1 MTKSELLNNVF
12 FENAKGNLPI
22 IYITSD
28 DDVVKV
34 GGIVNAPM
42 VGRIYFSEVKK
53 SITKDELLANKEFIC
68 ASEDSEILIDFGGY
82 RRETLDCYIAV
93 DDSCINI
100 IELRERIITIPI
112 KCRRLNQTP
121 NIGLRKFTLG
131 KRRSLMI
138 QRMMLGSF

>member
-1 MTKSELLNNVF
+1 MTKSELLNNTEF
-12 FENAKGNLPI
+12 KKAKGDLPI

-34 GGIVNAPM
+34 GGIINAPI

-53 SITKDELLANKEFIC
+53 TITKGDLLTNKEFIC

-82 RRETLDCYIAV
+82 RRETLDCYVKV

-100 IELRERIITIPI
+100 IEL
-112 KCRRLNQTP
+112 
-121 NIGLRKFTLG
+121 
-131 KRRSLMI
+131 
-138 QRMMLGSF
+138 

>member
-1 MTKSELLNNVF
+1 MNKAELLNNTEF
-12 FENAKGNLPI
+12 KKADGILPI

-34 GGIVNAPM
+34 GSIVNAPM

-53 SITKDELLANKEFIC
+53 TITKGDLITNKEFIC

-82 RRETLDCYIAV
+82 RRETLDCYVTV

-100 IELRERIITIPI
+100 IEL
-112 KCRRLNQTP
+112 
-121 NIGLRKFTLG
+121 
-131 KRRSLMI
+131 
-138 QRMMLGSF
+138 

>member
-1 MTKSELLNNVF
+1 MNKAELLNNTEF
-12 FENAKGNLPI
+12 KKAYGSLPI

-34 GGIVNAPM
+34 GSIVNAPM

-53 SITKDELLANKEFIC
+53 TITKDYLLSNKEFIC

-82 RRETLDCYIAV
+82 RRETLDCYVTV

-100 IELRERIITIPI
+100 IEL
-112 KCRRLNQTP
+112 
-121 NIGLRKFTLG
+121 
-131 KRRSLMI
+131 
-138 QRMMLGSF
+138 

>member
-1 MTKSELLNNVF
+1 MTKSELLNNAEF
-12 FENAKGNLPI
+12 KNAKGDLPI

-34 GGIVNAPM
+34 GGIINAPM

-53 SITKDELLANKEFIC
+53 TITKDKLLANKEFIC

-82 RRETLDCYIAV
+82 RRDTLDCYVKV

-100 IELRERIITIPI
+100 IEL
-112 KCRRLNQTP
+112 
-121 NIGLRKFTLG
+121 
-131 KRRSLMI
+131 
-138 QRMMLGSF
+138 

>member
-1 MTKSELLNNVF
+1 MNKAELLNNTEF
-12 FENAKGNLPI
+12 KKADGSLPI

-28 DDVVKV
+28 DDVVKI
-34 GGIVNAPM
+34 GGIINAPM
-42 VGRIYFSEVKK
+42 VGRIYLSEVKK

-100 IELRERIITIPI
+100 IEL
-112 KCRRLNQTP
+112 
-121 NIGLRKFTLG
+121 
-131 KRRSLMI
+131 
-138 QRMMLGSF
+138 

>member
-1 MTKSELLNNVF
+1 MTKSELLNNTEF
-12 FENAKGNLPI
+12 KKAKGDLPI

-34 GGIVNAPM
+34 GGIINAPM

-53 SITKDELLANKEFIC
+53 TITKDDLLTNKEFIC

-82 RRETLDCYIAV
+82 RRVTIDCYVTV

-100 IELRERIITIPI
+100 IEL
-112 KCRRLNQTP
+112 
-121 NIGLRKFTLG
+121 
-131 KRRSLMI
+131 
-138 QRMMLGSF
+138 

>member
-1 MTKSELLNNVF
+1 MTKSELLNNTEF
-12 FENAKGNLPI
+12 KNAKGDLPI

-34 GGIVNAPM
+34 GSIVNAPM

-53 SITKDELLANKEFIC
+53 SITKDDLLANKEFIC

-82 RRETLDCYIAV
+82 RRVTLDCYVTV

-100 IELRERIITIPI
+100 IEL
-112 KCRRLNQTP
+112 
-121 NIGLRKFTLG
+121 
-131 KRRSLMI
+131 
-138 QRMMLGSF
+138 

>member
-1 MTKSELLNNVF
+1 MNKAELLNNTEF
-12 FENAKGNLPI
+12 NKADGSLPI

-34 GGIVNAPM
+34 GSIVNAPM

-53 SITKDELLANKEFIC
+53 TITKGDLLTNKEFIC

-82 RRETLDCYIAV
+82 RRETLDCYVTV

-100 IELRERIITIPI
+100 IEL
-112 KCRRLNQTP
+112 
-121 NIGLRKFTLG
+121 
-131 KRRSLMI
+131 
-138 QRMMLGSF
+138 

>member
-1 MTKSELLNNVF
+1 MNKAELLNNTEF
-12 FENAKGNLPI
+12 KNAKGDLPI

-34 GGIVNAPM
+34 GSIVNAPM
-42 VGRIYFSEVKK
+42 VGKIYFSEVKK
-53 SITKDELLANKEFIC
+53 TITKDELLANKEFIC

-100 IELRERIITIPI
+100 IEL
-112 KCRRLNQTP
+112 
-121 NIGLRKFTLG
+121 
-131 KRRSLMI
+131 
-138 QRMMLGSF
+138 

>member
-1 MTKSELLNNVF
+1 MNKAELLNNTEF
-12 FENAKGNLPI
+12 KKADGSLPI

-34 GGIVNAPM
+34 GSIVNAPM

-53 SITKDELLANKEFIC
+53 SITKNELLANKEFIC

-82 RRETLDCYIAV
+82 RRETLDCYIAI

-100 IELRERIITIPI
+100 IEL
-112 KCRRLNQTP
+112 
-121 NIGLRKFTLG
+121 
-131 KRRSLMI
+131 
-138 QRMMLGSF
+138 

>member
-1 MTKSELLNNVF
+1 MNKAELLNNTEF
-12 FENAKGNLPI
+12 KKAEGSLPI

-34 GGIVNAPM
+34 GSIVNAPM

-53 SITKDELLANKEFIC
+53 TITKDDLITNKEFIC

-82 RRETLDCYIAV
+82 RRETLDCYVTV

-100 IELRERIITIPI
+100 IEL
-112 KCRRLNQTP
+112 
-121 NIGLRKFTLG
+121 
-131 KRRSLMI
+131 
-138 QRMMLGSF
+138 

>member
-1 MTKSELLNNVF
+1 MIKSELLNNTEF
-12 FENAKGNLPI
+12 KNAKGDLPI

-34 GGIVNAPM
+34 GGIINAPM

-53 SITKDELLANKEFIC
+53 TITKGDLLTNKEFIC

-82 RRETLDCYIAV
+82 RRVTLDCYVKV

-100 IELRERIITIPI
+100 IEL
-112 KCRRLNQTP
+112 
-121 NIGLRKFTLG
+121 
-131 KRRSLMI
+131 
-138 QRMMLGSF
+138 

>member
-1 MTKSELLNNVF
+1 MNKAELLNNTEF
-12 FENAKGNLPI
+12 KKADGSLPI

-34 GGIVNAPM
+34 GSIVNAPM

-53 SITKDELLANKEFIC
+53 TITKDDLLSNKEFIC

-82 RRETLDCYIAV
+82 RRETIDCYVTV

-100 IELRERIITIPI
+100 IEL
-112 KCRRLNQTP
+112 
-121 NIGLRKFTLG
+121 
-131 KRRSLMI
+131 
-138 QRMMLGSF
+138 

>member
-1 MTKSELLNNVF
+1 MTKSELLNNTEF
-12 FENAKGNLPI
+12 KNAKGNLPI

-34 GGIVNAPM
+34 GSIVNAPM

-53 SITKDELLANKEFIC
+53 TITKGDLLTNKEFIC

-82 RRETLDCYIAV
+82 RRDTLDCYVTV

-100 IELRERIITIPI
+100 IEL
-112 KCRRLNQTP
+112 
-121 NIGLRKFTLG
+121 
-131 KRRSLMI
+131 
-138 QRMMLGSF
+138 

>member
-1 MTKSELLNNVF
+1 MTKSELLNNTEF
-12 FENAKGNLPI
+12 KNAKGDLPI

-34 GGIVNAPM
+34 GGIINAPM

-53 SITKDELLANKEFIC
+53 TITKDDLLANKEFIC

-82 RRETLDCYIAV
+82 RRVTLDCYVAI

-100 IELRERIITIPI
+100 IEL
-112 KCRRLNQTP
+112 
-121 NIGLRKFTLG
+121 
-131 KRRSLMI
+131 
-138 QRMMLGSF
+138 